1 MEYKDY
7 YKILGVEKT
16 AGKEELKKQY
26 RKLARKYH
34 PDVNTTDKNAGLKF
48 GEISEAYDVLSDD
61 EKRRKYDAFGSDWEQ
76 YQKGE
81 KSEDFDWGKYA
92 RPGSPPGGGQAGNST
107 QSWEDLFGEDSG
119 SSEFFRTIFGRAFR
133 GAEVA
138 RRGQDLSAELA
149 ISLEEAY
156 SGGTRIITLGDRNI
170 RLRLKPGIWD
180 RQTIQIA
187 GKGAP
192 GANGGENGDLY
203 ITFLIRPHA
212 EYRLEGT
219 DLFKEMGLSI
229 YLAMLGA
236 DFEIETISG
245 KFELKIPP
253 ETKNGTV
260 FRLKGKGFPV
270 YGKPGKQGDL
280 FLRVALRLPENLT
293 AQEKRLFRELSALRN
308 EKVEAEKE

>member
-16 AGKEELKKQY
+16 VGKEELKKQY

-34 PDVNTTDKNAGLKF
+34 PDVNTTDKNAGVKF
-48 GEISEAYDVLSDD
+48 GEISEAYEVLADD

-76 YQKGE
+76 HQNAGQT
-81 KSEDFDWGKYA
+81 EDFDWSKYA
-92 RPGSPPGGGQAGNST
+92 ARGSGQEGNAGQN
-107 QSWEDLFGEDSG
+107 WEDLFGKGSG
-119 SSEFFRTIFGRAFR
+119 SSDFFKTMFGQGFR
-133 GAEVA
+133 GGEGAAFA
-138 RRGQDLSAELA
+138 RKGQDLSAELA

-156 SGGTRIITLGDRNI
+156 EGGVKIITVGDRKI
-170 RLRLKPGIWD
+170 RLKLKPGIWD

-192 GANGGENGDLY
+192 GENGADSGDLY
-203 ITFLIRPHA
+203 LSFLIQPHP
-212 EYRLEGT
+212 EYRLEGV
-219 DLFKEMGLSI
+219 DLFKDISLSV
-229 YLAMLGA
+229 YSALLGA
-236 DFEIETISG
+236 SLEVRTISG

-270 YGKPGKQGDL
+270 YDKSESHGDL
-280 FLRVALRLPENLT
+280 FLRVLLQLPEKLT
-293 AQEKRLFRELSALRN
+293 VQEKKLFRELAALRN
-308 EKVEAEKE
+308 EKVKGEKE